1 MNLLFQ
7 SIRRLMQIVM
17 LTLLGVSIMT
27 PVMASVRDTDFT
39 CGTPV
44 SEAVLESMRGGFQI
58 DAKGPVI
65 SFGFERNVFFNEK
78 LVSSMTM
85 NIPDMKRLL
94 DHSGMKPF
102 ANRSEMKSFAN
113 DPDMKPFS
121 NHQGTKPLDPR
132 PNEPFTFIQ
141 SGPGNSIAHDT
152 PSLPPHMTVIQNS
165 LDNRTIQS
173 ETVINATVE
182 ALTWARSLHLGNAL
196 SQANI
201 NAVHH

>member
-7 SIRRLMQIVM
+7 SIRQIIQVVM

-58 DAKGPVI
+58 DSKGPVI
-65 SFGFERNVFFNEK
+65 SFGIERNVFLNEK
-78 LVSSMTM
+78 LFSSTTL
-85 NIPDMKRLL
+85 NIPNLQRLL
-94 DHSGMKPF
+94 DRSGGRSF
-102 ANRSEMKSFAN
+102 ADRSDMKSVAHHS
-113 DPDMKPFS
+113 DMKPPD
-121 NHQGTKPLDPR
+121 HQ
-132 PNEPFTFIQ
+132 PNETFTFIQ
-141 SGPGNSIAHDT
+141 SGPGNSFAHDT
-152 PSLPPHMTVIQNS
+152 PSLPPFMTVIQNS

-201 NAVHH
+201 SAIHH